1 MSSSKALTKV
11 VAVFDAIIVRPLEEE
26 ETTFGSII
34 VPDMGKEKHITGDV
48 ISVGPGRFTVMGN
61 HIPMQLKVG
70 DLVVLPTQ
78 GFTKLPFD
86 GEEYYVGPENQVL
99 AKVQQTVEG
108 VLAETEI
115 TNEDK
120 ENLTDI

>member
-48 ISVGPGRFTVMGN
+48 ISVGPGRMSVMGN
-61 HIPMQLKVG
+61 LIPTVIKVG
-70 DLVVLPTQ
+70 DRVILPQVGVTKIDSIEGELVACDE
-78 GFTKLPFD
+78 GK
-86 GEEYYVGPENQVL
+86 VL
-99 AKVQQTVEG
+99 AILKSNDE
-108 VLAETEI
+108 
-115 TNEDK
+115 
-120 ENLTDI
+120 